1 MSDIITN
8 ANRYNTSNSTRI
20 DGAGKNA
27 GNSRSADGSQIL
39 FDCSGLV
46 HHVLRESG
54 YNVPYASSS
63 AMVDDHTFKGGWATP
78 VTDPKAVS
86 PGMLVYFSGHVG
98 LVQTYDPKTGMGTF
112 LSMTGKNNSG
122 EVKPA
127 VVFTTDED
135 ATGKMRG
142 ANNSFKGF
150 AAVKPELYDPKLD
163 QHANGANPDT
173 PVFNIPQHKN
183 GGFITLPDNGGFPA
197 SSAARDLSS
206 NPAVAAAHLPTT
218 NTPSTNNLYTASPTS
233 AFAQTLAHLESQ
245 GQPNNGYG
253 GFNPEGGGIGAIGR
267 YGFRAP
273 SLQAIGWM
281 DADGN
286 WANAAKAQGVS
297 SVQSFLD
304 HPQAQEA
311 ARVACMQ
318 PLKSELKANGAWSMI
333 GETVEGDTVAE
344 AGLIAAAWKEGAGG
358 VVKVFNG
365 QSTSAN
371 LDENVFFRMDE
382 FGGVATGADADS
394 TVFYKVA
401 AAPTGHWEYSDDA
414 YHDPQPG
421 IQVGGSAPVWVADA
435 PADKTPSSQ
444 GHAATPAVVAKD
456 PAVTAFP
463 PPPQISPDG
472 STATLPNGQIIRA
485 GTGGT
490 LDIDADGNLVVSR
503 PAQGWTNADGSPSDI
518 RQITTYDAKGAQLG
532 TTIALSA
539 TDSAGN
545 LQGLLVLNQNGNGL
559 IETRDIL
566 NIGGNAEQV
575 GNATDEASWDAQAEL
590 PTTVAYVNSSQKV
603 ILFREK
609 RMQDD
614 CDKPTNYFQWFIVDR
629 RMAINARRFLAG
641 AWPPLFLSRQL
652 HTSFVMAMYLR
663 ISEKLKTHLILP
675 LLALPVVL
683 GMSTGLAWA
692 KAPVLDPAQLGTFC
706 PPGSELA
713 DAKHTQILSIK
724 EQTQIKKT
732 VEGFMALDA
741 EYRRSG
747 SPLGPSDY
755 WEKGYTL
762 EFDDGNE
769 VPDDGLQYVAAKFTN
784 TCTQAD
790 VAISTVLLDVAEF
803 GPSELNPFFKNRF
816 LSSQGYWDA
825 FSKIPVKPPSK
836 TEWKIPDQPLVFV
849 ALPLKKNT
857 GDRWL
862 VEQRKVPVLVKFRR
876 SEWQRQIDQTNLF
889 SCSHPKSS
897 PQYSADRCA
906 QMEKDKATLKQ
917 LSRPAWSV
925 VPNDFNPA
933 LLPR

>member
-1 MSDIITN
+1 MSDILSN
-8 ANRYNTSNSTRI
+8 ASRYNTSNSTRV

-27 GNSRSADGSQIL
+27 GNTRSDDGSKIR

-46 HHVLRESG
+46 YHVLRESG
-54 YNVPYASSS
+54 YNVPYSTSNK
-63 AMVDDHTFKGGWATP
+63 D
-78 VTDPKAVS
+78 
-86 PGMLVYFSGHVG
+86 
-98 LVQTYDPKTGMGTF
+98 
-112 LSMTGKNNSG
+112 
-122 EVKPA
+122 
-127 VVFTTDED
+127 
-135 ATGKMRG
+135 
-142 ANNSFKGF
+142 F
-150 AAVKPELYDPKLD
+150 AAVKPELYNPKLD

-183 GGFITLPDNGGFPA
+183 VGFITLPDNGGFPA

-218 NTPSTNNLYTASPTS
+218 NTPSANDLYTASPTS
-233 AFAQTLAHLESQ
+233 AFAETLAHLESRD
-245 GQPNNGYG
+245 QPNNGYG

-311 ARVACMQ
+311 ARVAYMQ

-344 AGLIAAAWKEGAGG
+344 AGPIAARWKEGAGG

-365 QSTSAN
+365 QSASAN
-371 LDENVFFRMDE
+371 IDENVFFRMDE
-382 FGGVATGADADS
+382 FGGVASGSDAASAAVSKLAAS
-394 TVFYKVA
+394 T
-401 AAPTGHWEYSDDA
+401 TGHWE
-414 YHDPQPG
+414 DPTQYDEMGNVIQSGARVWVPG
-421 IQVGGSAPVWVADA
+421 DVPPVSPGAGRGLVNPPSVNPDSSAPTL
-435 PADKTPSSQ
+435 PKL
-444 GHAATPAVVAKD
+444 
-456 PAVTAFP
+456 P
-463 PPPQISPDG
+463 PTPQISPDG

-545 LQGLLVLNQNGNGL
+545 LQGLLVLDQNGNGL

-590 PTTVAYVNSSQKV
+590 PNTVAYVNSSQKV

-629 RMAINARRFLAG
+629 RMAINASRFLAG
-641 AWPPLFLSRQL
+641 AWP
-652 HTSFVMAMYLR
+652 
-663 ISEKLKTHLILP
+663 
-675 LLALPVVL
+675 
-683 GMSTGLAWA
+683 
-692 KAPVLDPAQLGTFC
+692 
-706 PPGSELA
+706 
-713 DAKHTQILSIK
+713 
-724 EQTQIKKT
+724 
-732 VEGFMALDA
+732 
-741 EYRRSG
+741 
-747 SPLGPSDY
+747 SP
-755 WEKGYTL
+755 
-762 EFDDGNE
+762 
-769 VPDDGLQYVAAKFTN
+769 
-784 TCTQAD
+784 
-790 VAISTVLLDVAEF
+790 
-803 GPSELNPFFKNRF
+803 
-816 LSSQGYWDA
+816 
-825 FSKIPVKPPSK
+825 
-836 TEWKIPDQPLVFV
+836 VFV
-849 ALPLKKNT
+849 PPT
-857 GDRWL
+857 SY
-862 VEQRKVPVLVKFRR
+862 KFCHGYVFA
-876 SEWQRQIDQTNLF
+876 NF
-889 SCSHPKSS
+889 
-897 PQYSADRCA
+897 
-906 QMEKDKATLKQ
+906 
-917 LSRPAWSV
+917 
-925 VPNDFNPA
+925 
-933 LLPR
+933 